1 LTKLT
6 FVGLL
11 PGIAAAL
18 LLLGWRAVRA
28 GSPGALRMLG
38 TTVAVAALP
47 VALYAALNVIAWH
60 RGGPTAGGLSGV
72 TASALPN
79 GVDVT
84 LSQTLEYTWQLYLPR
99 LWFMHAYFPTYPLW
113 STWLDGSIGHLG
125 WLDYTFPKWVYSVG
139 RYVLYALVGLA
150 LVGLVRLRARI
161 RPVLPIFAC
170 FALMAIG
177 LLGGI
182 GYAGIRFRL
191 ANHGQPFE
199 QARYI
204 FPLLSL
210 YAAFIVLAVRGLGDR
225 WVPVLG
231 ATVVALAMIHGLFAE
246 TLTISRYYG

>member
-1 LTKLT
+1 
-6 FVGLL
+6 
-11 PGIAAAL
+11 
-18 LLLGWRAVRA
+18 
-28 GSPGALRMLG
+28 MLG

-47 VALYAALNVIAWH
+47 VALYAVLNVTAWH

-84 LSQTLEYTWQLYLPR
+84 LPQTLAYTWQLYLPR
-99 LWFMHAYFPTYPLW
+99 LWFMHAYFHTYPLW

-139 RYVLYALVGLA
+139 RYILYALVGLA
-150 LVGLVRLRARI
+150 LLGLVRLRGRV

-170 FALMAIG
+170 FALMAVG
-177 LLGGI
+177 LLGAI

-210 YAAFIVLAVRGLGDR
+210 YAVFIVLAVRGLGHR

-231 ATVVALAMIHGLFAE
+231 AAVVAFAMIHGLFAE